1 MSLEYF
7 FIVLWIV
14 DNFWFH
20 PIDQTYC
27 SYFNLAHS
35 ILMVF
40 LAINMINNLIVREK
54 ELLKHPVFW
63 ICIGVVVFFTYF
75 ILVEI
80 FWIYGLSTNIQFG
93 GKVYTILSWVNLI
106 CNLIYA
112 MAILWMKKR
121 QAFSVQF

>member
-1 MSLEYF
+1 
-7 FIVLWIV
+7 
-14 DNFWFH
+14 
-20 PIDQTYC
+20 
-27 SYFNLAHS
+27 
-35 ILMVF
+35 
-40 LAINMINNLIVREK
+40 MINNLIIREK

-93 GKVYTILSWVNLI
+93 GKVYAILSWVNLI

-112 MAILWMKKR
+112 VAILWMRKR